1 MRCSVSIRFVGTP
14 EVLERFVT
22 IEREIEQIDGSI
34 LSYEASNANGAAD
47 ADGNVSVANGTSK
60 HASASLKP
68 KGESDGSSDAI
79 DDENSISRL
88 QRVPKTRK
96 AVLRKEQAMV
106 FARALAAGF

>member
-1 MRCSVSIRFVGTP
+1 MKC
-14 EVLERFVT
+14 
-22 IEREIEQIDGSI
+22 
-34 LSYEASNANGAAD
+34 
-47 ADGNVSVANGTSK
+47 SVANGTSK

-88 QRVPKTRK
+88 QRVPETRK

-106 FARALAAGF
+106 FARALPTGFDMDYLGDLISFSDAFRASRL